1 MRFTFEIPGTLPT
14 LNQYVDRERANRFA
28 AAEMKRKTQERIV
41 TAIGPVAPHFDGKV
55 TVLFE
60 WIRPDARS
68 DKDNVAFAKKFI
80 LDALQQ
86 TGVIARD
93 SWKLCTPLDVR
104 FAVNKSEPR
113 TIVTVTDG
121 RA

>member
-14 LNQYVDRERANRFA
+14 LNQYVDSERANRFA

-41 TAIGPVAPHFDGKV
+41 TAMGGIVPHFEGEV
-55 TVLFE
+55 TVQFE

-86 TGVIARD
+86 AGVIASD
-93 SWKLCTPLDVR
+93 SWKLCTPRDVR

>member
-14 LNQYVDRERANRFA
+14 LNQYVDHERANRFA
-28 AAEMKRKTQERIV
+28 AAAMKRKTQERIV
-41 TAIGPVAPHFDGKV
+41 TAMGGIAPHFEGEV
-55 TVLFE
+55 TVQFE

-86 TGVIARD
+86 AGVIASD
-93 SWKLCTPLDVR
+93 SWKLCTPRDVR